1 VALSRSLDYR
11 SDEGALGQAWQCG
24 DAVQVDTLAARQDF
38 TRSALAAQ
46 AGLAA
51 GLVIPMTAAGVT
63 LALEL
68 FSRQPRTDDADG
80 LALLRVIALQIA
92 QYEQRNQAERS
103 LRFLASHDALTGL
116 ANRASLQHDLARA
129 IKRSNRHQK
138 RFAVMFIDLDR
149 FKHINDTLGHGFG
162 DRLIKACAER
172 LSTLLRDED
181 VVARF
186 GGDEF
191 VLLLENLS
199 KAGDAVLPVEK
210 ALACCAEPFII
221 DGREL
226 HVSAS
231 IGVSVYPED
240 GGDAESLLKNAD
252 TAMYRAKD
260 KGCGT
265 YQFYAAQMNAQSA
278 ERLMLEGAL
287 RHALLRDELELHYQ
301 PKMDLCTDRIVGVEA
316 LMRWRHPVKGMISP
330 ALFIPI
336 AEEIGL
342 IEAMGK
348 WALAQACSDARSW
361 QTQGLPAVQ
370 MSVNLSPRQLTSR
383 TLISDIST
391 VLKVSGLD
399 PSLLEL
405 EITEGAMMKNPEHA
419 AATLRQ
425 IRDMG
430 IGLAID
436 DFGTGHSSLSYL
448 KSFPLSTVKIDRS
461 FINDLSVDADAQA
474 LTDGIIT
481 LAHGLRMKVVAEGV
495 ETAAQ
500 LAHLRQRR
508 CDEIQGYWLCKP
520 LPPDEVAQFMA
531 RHINAHLV
539 APVAA

>member
-1 VALSRSLDYR
+1 
-11 SDEGALGQAWQCG
+11 
-24 DAVQVDTLAARQDF
+24 
-38 TRSALAAQ
+38 
-46 AGLAA
+46 
-51 GLVIPMTAAGVT
+51 
-63 LALEL
+63 
-68 FSRQPRTDDADG
+68 
-80 LALLRVIALQIA
+80 
-92 QYEQRNQAERS
+92 
-103 LRFLASHDALTGL
+103 
-116 ANRASLQHDLARA
+116 
-129 IKRSNRHQK
+129 
-138 RFAVMFIDLDR
+138 
-149 FKHINDTLGHGFG
+149 
-162 DRLIKACAER
+162 
-172 LSTLLRDED
+172 
-181 VVARF
+181 VARF

-199 KAGDAVLPVEK
+199 TAGDAVVLVEK
-210 ALACCAEPFII
+210 ALACCAEPFMV

-226 HVSAS
+226 HVTAS

-240 GGDAESLLKNAD
+240 GADAETLLKNAD

-260 KGCGT
+260 MGCGA

-278 ERLMLEGAL
+278 ERLVLESAL
-287 RHALLRDELELHYQ
+287 RHAVARDELELHYQ
-301 PKMDLCTDRIVGVEA
+301 PKMNLQSNRVVGVEA
-316 LMRWRHPVKGMISP
+316 LMRWHHPVQGMISP

-361 QTQGLPAVQ
+361 QKQGLPAVQ
-370 MSVNLSPRQLTSR
+370 MSVNLSPRQLNSR
-383 TLISDIST
+383 TLISDIGA
-391 VLKVSGLD
+391 VLKVTGLA

-419 AATLRQ
+419 AVVLRQ

-448 KSFPLSTVKIDRS
+448 KTFPLSTVKIDQS
-461 FINDLSVDADAQA
+461 FIHDLSLDADAQA

-495 ETAAQ
+495 ETATQ
-500 LAHLRQRR
+500 LAHLRLRG

-520 LPPDEVAQFMA
+520 MPAHEVAQFMA
-531 RHINAHLV
+531 QHLTSHFV
-539 APVAA
+539 SPVAA